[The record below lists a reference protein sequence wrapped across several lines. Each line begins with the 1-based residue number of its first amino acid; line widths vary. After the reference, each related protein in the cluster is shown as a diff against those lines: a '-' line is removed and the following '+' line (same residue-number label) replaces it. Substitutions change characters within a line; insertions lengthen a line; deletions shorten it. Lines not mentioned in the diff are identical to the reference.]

1 MKKMLAVAVAVAA
14 LMFSTESLMAGDGCS
29 CHKGGKSECTC
40 GKDCKCGCQE
50 GKPCTCDCA
59 KKK

>member
-1 MKKMLAVAVAVAA
+1 MKKMLAMALMVAA
-14 LMFSTESLMAGDGCS
+14 MTLGAANVMAGDGCG
-29 CHKGGKSECTC
+29 CNKGGKSECTC